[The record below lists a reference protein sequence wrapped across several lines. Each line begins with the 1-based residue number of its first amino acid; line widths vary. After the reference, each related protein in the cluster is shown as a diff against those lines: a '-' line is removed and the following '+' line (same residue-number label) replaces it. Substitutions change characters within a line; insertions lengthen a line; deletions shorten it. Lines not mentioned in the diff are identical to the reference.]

1 MYKKILHGYRQFML
15 KDVWSI
21 PLMNETL
28 FLLFV
33 KVANKINIMIRISFI
48 KKI

>member
-28 FLLFV
+28 FLLLKEEAEAEASIIFLW
-33 KVANKINIMIRISFI
+33 F
-48 KKI
+48 